1 MPIEFNKIRSI
12 IQFMQYLWL
21 QRILL
26 NNSFEFLKFL
36 LQIQQLFYPEEDE
49 ASYNQVILWQL
60 SHQQYSKADY
70 SLFCSFIFFPHY

>member
-26 NNSFEFLKFL
+26 NNSLEFLKLL
-36 LQIQQLFYPEEDE
+36 LQIQQLYSEEDA
-49 ASYNQVILWQL
+49 ASYKKVILWQL
-60 SHQQYSKADY
+60 SQLQYSKNEY
-70 SLFCSFIFFPHY
+70 LLICMFPFFPQY